1 MQDAEPASDD
11 AEKSRYFI
19 QALSRGLAVLA
30 AFRPRDRQLST
41 QQIAQRCQLPK
52 STVTRITHTLTQLGY
67 LRAVG
72 DAHGS
77 YTLGIGALALGSTM
91 LSGLDVR
98 AVARAPMQALAAFSR
113 AAVSLAVR
121 DGLSMIYVE
130 VCRSPAMVG
139 LALDVGSHI
148 PLARSAIGRAY
159 LASASPAE
167 HQTLQAQARLRGEP
181 AYAQLCAGIER
192 GCADYARHG
201 CAISLGEWRQDT
213 NGIAMAFRDT
223 RSGTLMAVNCGGAS
237 SHLPSGFLLDDV
249 RPRLAAL
256 VAALAA

>member
-1 MQDAEPASDD
+1 MQDTESGPDD
-11 AEKSRYFI
+11 AGKSRYFI
-19 QALSRGLAVLA
+19 EALSRGLSVLA

-41 QQIAQRCQLPK
+41 RQIAQRCQLPK

-67 LRAVG
+67 LRAVDSQG
-72 DAHGS
+72 N

-91 LSGLDVR
+91 LSRLDVR
-98 AVARAPMQALAAFSR
+98 AVARPGMQALAAFSR

-130 VCRSPAMVG
+130 VCRGPAMIG
-139 LALDVGSHI
+139 LALAVGSRI

-159 LASASPAE
+159 LACASPAE
-167 HQTLQAQARLRGEP
+167 HDALLALAQQRGEL

-201 CAISLGEWRQDT
+201 CAISLREWRQDT
-213 NGIAMAFRDT
+213 SGIAMAFRDT
-223 RSGTLMAVNCGGAS
+223 SSGTLMAINCGGAS
-237 SHLPSGFLLDDV
+237 SHLPSGLLLDEV
-249 RPRLAAL
+249 RPRLRAL
-256 VAALAA
+256 LDGLAR